1 MRAVPYEL
9 RTDLLGVVVRHSG
22 DCRAR
27 DGLACSC
34 GPLGFR
40 AGVWDWDAGRWIF
53 SPLVSTVEAARQWQ
67 WAANRAGGVGMEDG
81 AGPREQFAW
90 WAFCY
95 VALGFFA
102 LAVGL
107 GTAALAA

>member
-1 MRAVPYEL
+1 MSYEL

-40 AGVWDWDAGRWIF
+40 AGAWDWDAGRWVF
-53 SPLVSTVEAARQWQ
+53 SPLVRTAEAAREWQ
-67 WAANRAGGVGMEDG
+67 WAANRGDGVRMVEG
-81 AGPREQFAW
+81 ANPREKLAW

-95 VALGFFA
+95 ISLGFVG

-107 GTAALAA
+107 GTAALAG

>member
-1 MRAVPYEL
+1 MPYEL

-27 DGLACSC
+27 DGLACTC

-40 AGVWDWDAGRWIF
+40 AGAWDWDAGKWVF
-53 SPLVSTVEAARQWQ
+53 SPLVRTTEAARQWQ
-67 WAANRAGGVGMEDG
+67 WAANRADG
-81 AGPREQFAW
+81 AGVEEAANPREEFAW

-95 VALGFFA
+95 VSLGFVG

-107 GTAALAA
+107 GTAALAS